1 MVHDAQR
8 IIVKFKPNREENAL
22 TLRELS
28 DQVAEMLNGTLLR
41 PPSSTGRAVFRVRA
55 SSDIDRLI
63 EDIQKLP
70 SVEYAERDVIDRALN
85 K

>member
-1 MVHDAQR
+1 MVHAAQR
-8 IIVKFKPNREENAL
+8 VIVKFKPTRDDTLL

-28 DQVAEMLNGTLLR
+28 DQVAKMLNGTLLR

-55 SSDIDRLI
+55 SSELDRLI

-70 SVEYAERDVIDRALN
+70 SVEYAELDVIDRAL
-85 K
+85 